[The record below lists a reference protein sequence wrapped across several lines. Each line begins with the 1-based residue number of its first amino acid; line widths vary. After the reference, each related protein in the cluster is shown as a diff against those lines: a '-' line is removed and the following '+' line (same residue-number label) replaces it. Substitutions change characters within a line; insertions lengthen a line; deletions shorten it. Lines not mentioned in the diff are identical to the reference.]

1 MESRFIPLLLIL
13 LPFALAAQSPKQ
25 KLKQLQRENDSL
37 RLALI
42 NCQSDQFQR
51 ITESMESPKFGEN
64 PVYSREE
71 LRAKLLPEI
80 QRKSEEKHRTALNT
94 IALTDQFLKYCDGIR
109 DTLIMRSGGLDPN
122 TGQPTAPRNKQVAT
136 QFFVEQ
142 RHGVKLQEAIVS
154 LRIEYL
160 KAIQQDPIFTPR
172 IVLMLDTV
180 PSNSTAKSWE
190 EYKFKQMPL
199 AAVFPIIGKYQADA
213 KASEA
218 AVLQFLKQ

>member
-1 MESRFIPLLLIL
+1 MKKRFIPLLLIL

-42 NCQSDQFQR
+42 NCQSG
-51 ITESMESPKFGEN
+51 SMESPKFGEK
-64 PVYSREE
+64 PVFSREE

-80 QRKSEEKHRTALNT
+80 QRKSAEKHRTALNI
-94 IALTDQFLKYCDGIR
+94 IALTDQFLQYCNGIR
-109 DTLIMRSGGLDPN
+109 DTLITRSGGLNPN
-122 TGQPTAPRNKQVAT
+122 TGQAIDPRNKQVAT
-136 QFFVEQ
+136 QYFVEQ
-142 RHGVKLQEAIVS
+142 QQGLKLQEAIVA
-154 LRIEYL
+154 LRGNYL

-180 PSNSTAKSWE
+180 PSNSSAKNWP

-199 AAVFPIIGKYQADA
+199 AAVLPIIGKYQADA

-218 AVLQFLKQ
+218 AVLQFLNQ